1 MGASLEPFSQ
11 THTLLHLDVIMLLLL
26 GYAFLTCGP
35 IQLWTWMTRITHL
48 MMDDLMSFDFLTYHT
63 YDAILGHIFVSIE
76 IYRSSWSCMI
86 ISTNEIH
93 VEMMTFLLSYHDPL
107 VEPFWSHPIKPTFF
121 RHLVVICFSF

>member
-63 YDAILGHIFVSIE
+63 YDAILGHISVLVKIC
-76 IYRSSWSCMI
+76 RSPLICMI
-86 ISTNEIH
+86 ILIYEIH
-93 VEMMTFLLSYHDPL
+93 VELM
-107 VEPFWSHPIKPTFF
+107 
-121 RHLVVICFSF
+121 ICFYFTMIP